1 MKRTRKQQELEKK
14 LILEEYD
21 SKTLED
27 RAEDEQLLSDTLD
40 EIETD
45 QKFAF
50 DIVKKAYGKITN
62 GHAIIRTQ
70 FSLFVLFGVILFG
83 IGSPTFLIT
92 MYIVK
97 KWWLESGMLFC
108 VLVFST
114 GSIGAAIGMYW
125 VFLRTAKK
133 LFDIYYFQQG
143 RKRIII
149 YQNYKYTIYYRN
161 RKEFVCIENKTKKWI
176 KDYGR
181 DDFMNLRL
189 GFNSLVGDLKYQKL
203 KGGGYGIWTPARYST
218 ATQMH
223 IFSGYATLKV
233 DDEFNPIRLFIDGG
247 RHTSYIYDFKN
258 GTNFKVTL
266 PKEIL
271 YACDTLKISPPNENQ
286 WLTFK

>member
-1 MKRTRKQQELEKK
+1 MRRTQKQQELEKK

-21 SKTLED
+21 PITLED
-27 RAEDEQLLSDTLD
+27 CAEDEQLLSDTWD
-40 EIETD
+40 ESEKD
-45 QKFAF
+45 QRFAV
-50 DIVKKAYGKITN
+50 DLAKKAYGKITN

-83 IGSPTFLIT
+83 IGTPTFFVTLCT
-92 MYIVK
+92 VK
-97 KWWLESGMLFC
+97 KLWFNGAMIFATLF
-108 VLVFST
+108 FST

-176 KDYGR
+176 EDYGR

-203 KGGGYGIWTPARYST
+203 KGGGYGIWTQARYRT
-218 ATQMH
+218 TTQMH
-223 IFSGYATLKV
+223 MFSGYATLKV
-233 DDEFNPIRLFIDGG
+233 DDEFNPKRLFIDGG

-258 GTNFKVTL
+258 DIDFKVKV
-266 PKEIL
+266 PIEIL
-271 YACDTLKISPPNENQ
+271 SICEALNIDPPQENS
-286 WLTFK
+286 WLSFE